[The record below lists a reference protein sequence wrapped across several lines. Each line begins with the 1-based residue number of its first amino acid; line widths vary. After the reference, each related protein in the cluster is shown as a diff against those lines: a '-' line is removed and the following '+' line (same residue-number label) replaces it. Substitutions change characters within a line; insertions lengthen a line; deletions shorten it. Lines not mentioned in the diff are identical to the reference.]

1 MKRNINL
8 VKKNMKKLE
17 NSSKNNSHV
26 QVKNVYQNLKI
37 NLKIH
42 QRHIHNSMEH
52 PRGSIF
58 TKIVNE

>member
-1 MKRNINL
+1 M
-8 VKKNMKKLE
+8 
-17 NSSKNNSHV
+17 S

-58 TKIVNE
+58 HENSQRIKAVNNFD